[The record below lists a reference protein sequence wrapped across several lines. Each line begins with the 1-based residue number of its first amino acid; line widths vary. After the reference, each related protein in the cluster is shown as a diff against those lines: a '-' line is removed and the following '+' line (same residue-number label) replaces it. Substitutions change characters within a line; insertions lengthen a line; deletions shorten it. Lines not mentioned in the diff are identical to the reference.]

1 MTPGTTPSEAEE
13 LILAHLAAV
22 RYIEQNLFEPMT
34 VKSIAQH
41 AGLSPSRFSGSFT
54 RMQGESVM
62 AYVRGRR
69 LESAMRTLFSKPET
83 RLLDLAFEC
92 GFDSQEAFTRAFARA
107 FGHPPG
113 RLRAIGTIQTLVRRR
128 RTSMRGPEIHE
139 RVERIP
145 DLHLAGIA
153 RRLAPAN
160 FNELPAQW
168 RQLDAA
174 RDFPGQ
180 IDAATYAVRTQAFV
194 EDGSLEM
201 LAALRVT
208 SDCEPPPP
216 LQKSTIPGCTC
227 VVFRHVLGKG
237 DVFPQLKIADD
248 AILASHLPAS
258 GHRLSDAPPFDVFP
272 QGLAVTPGSWIDH
285 YFPIRD

>member
-1 MTPGTTPSEAEE
+1 
-13 LILAHLAAV
+13 
-22 RYIEQNLFEPMT
+22 
-34 VKSIAQH
+34 
-41 AGLSPSRFSGSFT
+41 
-54 RMQGESVM
+54 
-62 AYVRGRR
+62 
-69 LESAMRTLFSKPET
+69 
-83 RLLDLAFEC
+83 
-92 GFDSQEAFTRAFARA
+92 
-107 FGHPPG
+107 
-113 RLRAIGTIQTLVRRR
+113 
-128 RTSMRGPEIHE
+128 
-139 RVERIP
+139 
-145 DLHLAGIA
+145 
-153 RRLAPAN
+153 
-160 FNELPAQW
+160 
-168 RQLDAA
+168 
-174 RDFPGQ
+174 
-180 IDAATYAVRTQAFV
+180 V